1 MRFVHQHC
9 LVVKE
14 LTILT
19 VSYHTTGLLN
29 KKLIVVVS
37 FGFAGGGGVTF
48 EIGED
53 AMGPTSLP
61 PLEEEE
67 RGWDC
72 VWRCA
77 PATPVLHMAFSP
89 DGTLFATAGRN
100 DRLVKIWFENKHCKL
115 V

>member
-1 MRFVHQHC
+1 M
-9 LVVKE
+9 
-14 LTILT
+14 
-19 VSYHTTGLLN
+19 
-29 KKLIVVVS
+29 
-37 FGFAGGGGVTF
+37 TF

-100 DRLVKIWFENKHCKL
+100 DRLVKIWFENKHRKL
-115 V
+115 VYKSEHFGSLTVLYL